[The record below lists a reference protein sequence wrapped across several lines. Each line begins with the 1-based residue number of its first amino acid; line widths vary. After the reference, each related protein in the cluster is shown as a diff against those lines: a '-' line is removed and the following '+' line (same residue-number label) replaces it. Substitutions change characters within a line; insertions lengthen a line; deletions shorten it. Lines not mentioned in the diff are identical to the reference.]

1 MNENLAPTA
10 HPPAESTE
18 ASTESTEA
26 SNINESDVNVIL
38 LQNALQLAGF
48 ADTGGAAKRLIQE
61 GHVYVNGEVESRRK
75 RKLYEGDVVAVGEDE
90 FLLQLEP
97 AE

>member
-1 MNENLAPTA
+1 MNENLAHTA

-26 SNINESDVNVIL
+26 TDIKESDVNVIL

>member
-1 MNENLAPTA
+1 MIEDISQPTTAPTPENQA
-10 HPPAESTE
+10 KEHV
-18 ASTESTEA
+18 
-26 SNINESDVNVIL
+26 DNVIL

-61 GHVYVNGEVESRRK
+61 GHVRVNGEVESRRK
-75 RKLYEGDVVAVGEDE
+75 RKLYEGDVVALGEDE

>member
-1 MNENLAPTA
+1 MIEDISQPTTAPT
-10 HPPAESTE
+10 PENSTHE
-18 ASTESTEA
+18 KSEDEKSE
-26 SNINESDVNVIL
+26 NVIL

-61 GHVYVNGEVESRRK
+61 GHVRVNGEVESRRK
-75 RKLYEGDVVAVGEDE
+75 RKLYEGDVVALGEDE

>member
-1 MNENLAPTA
+1 MIEDISPTATAPT
-10 HPPAESTE
+10 PENPMNKKSEDEKSE
-18 ASTESTEA
+18 
-26 SNINESDVNVIL
+26 NVIL

-61 GHVYVNGEVESRRK
+61 GHVRVNGEVESRRK
-75 RKLYEGDVVAVGEDE
+75 RKLYEGDVVALGEDE

>member
-1 MNENLAPTA
+1 MIEDISQTATAPT
-10 HPPAESTE
+10 PENPAKEHV
-18 ASTESTEA
+18 
-26 SNINESDVNVIL
+26 DDVIL

-61 GHVYVNGEVESRRK
+61 GHVRVNGEVESRRK
-75 RKLYEGDVVAVGEDE
+75 RKLYEGDVVALGEDE